1 MLNTYL
7 SLEQDNREKQ
17 ELERINE
24 QASHQTDLYSEG
36 KFDGLCGLEPSRP
49 AEDSYWD
56 GYQLGLR
63 EHWAKKLHLEIPTEF

>member
-1 MLNTYL
+1 MIDFYL

-24 QASHQTDLYSEG
+24 QANRQRDLYLEG
-36 KFDGLCGLEPSRP
+36 KFDGLCGLEPSLP

-63 EHWAKKLHLEIPTEF
+63 EHWAKKLNVVQCSEF

>member
-1 MLNTYL
+1 MFDLHL
-7 SLEQDNREKQ
+7 SVEQENREKQ

-63 EHWAKKLHLEIPTEF
+63 EHWAKKLNVVQCSEF